1 MAELNLKQITDK
13 LNEEFTSEE
22 RRLIFWYDDN
32 AEFSEEIDNIE
43 LINAKVLRLEKDNQ
57 LYIKYFLEMEDRETS
72 YLVYA
77 PFPKPDIRENHL
89 ADTIHYSREF
99 FVDRASLICAD
110 LNIADEYKPII
121 QKYVKFFAAQERLQ
135 RFYAID
141 VSEYDRLSIETT
153 LISCIC
159 KIKISSFE
167 ESLRIILS
175 DENLE
180 ENKYITELEKYGLT
194 EAFWQQAEITFG
206 YLDSEPT
213 LEKLLM
219 SLFITYAVKVMQC
232 EVPTAWRPYISH
244 KSGSVMA
251 FLDNYMNNS
260 LYSER
265 FDELSAIIYNTIDGY
280 KILSALPVENL
291 LDCCIFRG
299 IDEIILSWIKERL
312 ENEDTAATL
321 MERTIPEISILRRKM
336 HFGKNFRNEYFVLEN
351 AYYIIKDTNYS
362 SVTNINDIVQ
372 NYTSVWYKTDMR
384 YRYFNYYYDKLASD
398 SDFEK
403 LRTLVEN
410 IYTNDYLD
418 RITVNWCNSFSESGG
433 KTNIPVQQNFYNDN
447 VKNAKD
453 RVCVIISDALRYEV
467 GRTLL
472 EELEADEKCSAKISV
487 MQSVLPSKTQTGMA
501 ALLPHNTYTLNA
513 DMKAEVD
520 GKVCDTTDAREAQLK
535 EYEPASRCV
544 QFDALTKMNMT
555 ELREVFTDQKV
566 VYVYHNQID
575 ACGDDAKTED
585 EVFKACEEAV
595 EEIAKLI
602 RRLTTSAN
610 TSHFF
615 VTADHGFLYKRDK
628 IYESAK
634 ISGISKQAAYYG
646 KRFAFYSEQLKTEG
660 VRSIALNTIYSDC
673 DGYVFS
679 PVGTDIIKSPG
690 SGLNYVHGG
699 CSPQE
704 MLVPVIEVK
713 TERSYTETKKAPISL
728 ITPVKKITNLVLNL
742 EFFQSEAVSD
752 VVKEAVYKVFFVS
765 EDGETISNENFILA
779 EKTDSDA
786 IHRIFKLRFSLK
798 NKTYDSKQHYYLVAV
813 DESNGMEAL
822 RTEFIIDIAFAGN
835 FGF

>member
-32 AEFSEEIDNIE
+32 AEFAEEIDNIE

-57 LYIKYFLEMEDRETS
+57 LYIKYFLEMEDRKTS

-265 FDELSAIIYNTIDGY
+265 FDELSAIIYNTID
-280 KILSALPVENL
+280 
-291 LDCCIFRG
+291 
-299 IDEIILSWIKERL
+299 
-312 ENEDTAATL
+312 
-321 MERTIPEISILRRKM
+321 SIL
-336 HFGKNFRNEYFVLEN
+336 
-351 AYYIIKDTNYS
+351 
-362 SVTNINDIVQ
+362 
-372 NYTSVWYKTDMR
+372 
-384 YRYFNYYYDKLASD
+384 
-398 SDFEK
+398 
-403 LRTLVEN
+403 
-410 IYTNDYLD
+410 
-418 RITVNWCNSFSESGG
+418 
-433 KTNIPVQQNFYNDN
+433 
-447 VKNAKD
+447 
-453 RVCVIISDALRYEV
+453 
-467 GRTLL
+467 
-472 EELEADEKCSAKISV
+472 
-487 MQSVLPSKTQTGMA
+487 
-501 ALLPHNTYTLNA
+501 
-513 DMKAEVD
+513 
-520 GKVCDTTDAREAQLK
+520 
-535 EYEPASRCV
+535 
-544 QFDALTKMNMT
+544 
-555 ELREVFTDQKV
+555 
-566 VYVYHNQID
+566 
-575 ACGDDAKTED
+575 
-585 EVFKACEEAV
+585 
-595 EEIAKLI
+595 
-602 RRLTTSAN
+602 
-610 TSHFF
+610 
-615 VTADHGFLYKRDK
+615 
-628 IYESAK
+628 
-634 ISGISKQAAYYG
+634 
-646 KRFAFYSEQLKTEG
+646 
-660 VRSIALNTIYSDC
+660 
-673 DGYVFS
+673 
-679 PVGTDIIKSPG
+679 
-690 SGLNYVHGG
+690 
-699 CSPQE
+699 
-704 MLVPVIEVK
+704 
-713 TERSYTETKKAPISL
+713 
-728 ITPVKKITNLVLNL
+728 
-742 EFFQSEAVSD
+742 
-752 VVKEAVYKVFFVS
+752 
-765 EDGETISNENFILA
+765 
-779 EKTDSDA
+779 
-786 IHRIFKLRFSLK
+786 
-798 NKTYDSKQHYYLVAV
+798 
-813 DESNGMEAL
+813 
-822 RTEFIIDIAFAGN
+822 
-835 FGF
+835 

>member
-13 LNEEFTSEE
+13 LNEEFSSEE

-32 AEFSEEIDNIE
+32 AEFVEEIDNIE
-43 LINAKVLRLEKDNQ
+43 LNNAKVLRLEKDNQ
-57 LYIKYFLEMEDRETS
+57 LYIKYFLEIEDKETS

-110 LNIADEYKPII
+110 LNIADAFKPVI

-135 RFYAID
+135 RFYGMD
-141 VSEYDRLSIETT
+141 VPEYDRLSIETT

-167 ESLRIILS
+167 ESLRVILA
-175 DENLE
+175 DESLD
-180 ENKYITELEKYGLT
+180 ENKYIVELEKYGLT

-206 YLDSEPT
+206 YMDPEPT

-219 SLFITYAVKVMQC
+219 SLFITYSVKVMQC
-232 EVPTAWRPYISH
+232 DVPTAWKPYISQ

-291 LDCCIFRG
+291 IECSIFRG
-299 IDEIILSWIKERL
+299 IDEIIISWIKARL
-312 ENEDTAATL
+312 ENEDTAALL
-321 MERTIPEISILRRKM
+321 MDRTIPEISLLRRKQ
-336 HFGKNFRNEYFVLEN
+336 HYGSCFRNEYFVLEN
-351 AYYIIKDTNYS
+351 AYYIIRDTNYS
-362 SVTNINDIVQ
+362 PVTNISDIVSS
-372 NYTSVWYKTDMR
+372 YTSVWYKTDMR
-384 YRYFNYYYDKLASD
+384 YRYFNFYYDNLASN

-418 RITVNWCNSFSESGG
+418 KITSNWCNAFAEANG
-433 KTNIPVQQNFYNDN
+433 KTGIPVQQNFYNDN
-447 VKNAKD
+447 IKNAKD

-472 EELEADEKCSAKISV
+472 EALEADEKCSAKLTV
-487 MQSVLPSKTQTGMA
+487 MQSVLPSKTQTGMS
-501 ALLPHNTYTLNA
+501 ALLPHKTYTLNSE
-513 DMKAEVD
+513 MKAEVD
-520 GKVCDTTDAREAQLK
+520 GKICDTTETREAQLK
-535 EYEPASRCV
+535 AYEPASRCV
-544 QFDALTKMNMT
+544 QFDTLTKMSQA
-555 ELREVFTDQKV
+555 ELREVFTEQKV

-585 EVFKACEEAV
+585 EVFRACEEAV
-595 EEIAKLI
+595 DEISKLI

-610 TSHFF
+610 TSHFI

-634 ISGISKQAAYYG
+634 ISGVSKQALYYE
-646 KRFAFYSEQLKTEG
+646 KRFALYSSELKTEG
-660 VRSIALNTIYSDC
+660 IRNIALNTIYSNC
-673 DGYVFS
+673 EGYVSS

-728 ITPVKKITNLVLNL
+728 ITPVKRITNLVLNL

-752 VVKEAVYKVFFVS
+752 VIKEAVYKVYFVS
-765 EDGETISNENFILA
+765 EDGETISNESFIIA
-779 EKTDSDA
+779 EKTDPDA

-798 NKTYDSKQHYYLVAV
+798 NRTYDPKQHYYLVAI
-813 DESNGMEAL
+813 DDSNGMEAL
-822 RTEFIIDIAFAGN
+822 RTEVVIDIAFAGN